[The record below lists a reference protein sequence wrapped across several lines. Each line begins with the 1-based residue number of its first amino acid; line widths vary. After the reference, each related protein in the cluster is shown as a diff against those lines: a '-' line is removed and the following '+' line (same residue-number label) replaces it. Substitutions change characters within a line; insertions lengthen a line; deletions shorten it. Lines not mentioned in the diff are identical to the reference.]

1 MSDASTGRHVLLLT
15 VDNKPG
21 VLSRITGLFT
31 RRGYNIESLI
41 TGPTED
47 DAVYHI
53 TATMLGSPDEVA
65 LLARQLARI
74 MEVISIRTDLD
85 KTIAYAVS
93 ERLLIKVRRPADGTL
108 PLPHSAR
115 VVRTGDSTVAVE
127 ITGSEEELLAARD
140 ALAPYGILETL
151 HSGAMLLPLE

>member
-1 MSDASTGRHVLLLT
+1 MPDASTGRHVLLLT
-15 VDNKPG
+15 VDNQPG

-47 DAVYHI
+47 ASVYHI
-53 TATMLGSPDEVA
+53 TVTMIASPDEVA

-74 MEVISIRTDLD
+74 MEVITIRTDLD
-85 KTIAYAVS
+85 RTMAYAVS
-93 ERLLIKVRRPADGTL
+93 ERLLLKVRRPADGTL
-108 PLPHSAR
+108 PLPRGAR
-115 VVRTGDSTVAVE
+115 VVRAGDSTVAVE
-127 ITGSEEELLAARD
+127 ITGSEEQLLAARD
-140 ALAPYGILETL
+140 ALAPFGILETL

>member
-1 MSDASTGRHVLLLT
+1 MSDATAGRHVLLLT

-47 DAVYHI
+47 GAVYHI
-53 TATMLGSPDEVA
+53 TVTMLGTADEVA

-74 MEVISIRTDLD
+74 MEVITIRTDLD
-85 KTIAYAVS
+85 KTKLYAVS
-93 ERLLIKVRRPADGTL
+93 ERLLLKIRRPTGEL
-108 PLPHSAR
+108 PLPAGAR
-115 VVRTGDSTVAVE
+115 VVASGDGAVAVE
-127 ITGSEEELLAARD
+127 ITGSEGELAAARD

-151 HSGAMLLPLE
+151 HSGAMLLPLD